1 MQNLRSMILENG
13 LQVLAL
19 ESHTAPVATF
29 WVWYRVGSRNELP
42 GFTGISHWVEHM
54 LFKGTPAHPKGTLTR
69 YVDRLGGRWNAF
81 TWKDYTA
88 YHEVL
93 PAEHLQ
99 VAIRLE
105 ADRMANTIFDPSEVE
120 SERTVIIAE
129 REGSENYPAY
139 LLREDV
145 DAAAHKIHPYRIPVI
160 GWKDDLR
167 AITRDDLFRHYR
179 TYYHPGNAIAVAV
192 GAFDAGGVLEMI
204 REAFEGVPPG
214 SPPPPV
220 RAREPEQEG
229 ERRVTLQR
237 PGGATSYLHLAYHM
251 PQASHPDV
259 AALLVIDGILS
270 GFKSV
275 VPFDQGGGGRSSRL
289 YRALV
294 ETSLASDVSSSVIP
308 SLDPTL
314 FRIMATARAGANV
327 AAIEER
333 TLQELERLAREPVP
347 GNELAKV
354 KKQAKAQFVFA
365 QDGVFRTAMALGAFA
380 IVDGV
385 DAFLALLERI
395 DQVDAD
401 EVMTAA
407 GAYFTAL
414 RRTTGWYLPMPGGI
428 TAASVQAAYHPGVF
442 HYEARARAQAPAVP
456 IAPET
461 VTRTQ
466 LHNGLTLLTREQ
478 RGTGMV
484 AVHGYLKAGA
494 MFDGERSGLS
504 RFTSALLQRGT
515 QTRTSQ
521 EIAETL
527 EAMGATLAF
536 ASSMETVAVGL
547 RMLREDARTAL
558 DILGD
563 VLIRPSFPREEVE
576 KVRGELLTGLR
587 ITAQDT
593 RVMAERTARRLMY
606 PQGHPYARMAEGDE
620 ASVQAIGRDDLA
632 AFHEQHLRPD
642 AAILAVVGD
651 LSAAEILEMMSQI
664 FSGWRRGAPWSPP
677 PLPPVLRLTAPQRG
691 EVRLPGKT
699 QSDIA
704 LGAPGLTRRDPAY
717 YDAMIANL
725 IVGQIGM
732 MGRLGDS
739 VRERQGMAYYAY
751 SDLRAG
757 LLAGPWWV
765 RAGVN
770 PQNEARAIESIL
782 EELRGFQR
790 TGPTG
795 EELSDAR
802 NFLIG
807 SLALRLETNA
817 GIAQTLADIELYD
830 LGLDHLVRFPEIVRG
845 RTPEGITE
853 AARRFPLD
861 GYTVAIAGPP
871 PAP

>member
-1 MQNLRSMILENG
+1 MQNLRSAILDNG
-13 LQVLAL
+13 LEVLVL

-42 GFTGISHWVEHM
+42 GFTGLSHWVEHM

-105 ADRMANTIFDPSEVE
+105 ADRMANTIFDPAEVE

-129 REGSENYPAY
+129 REGSENHPAY

-145 DAAAHKIHPYRIPVI
+145 DAVAHKIHPYRIPVI

-192 GAFDAGGVLEMI
+192 GAFDAGHALEMI
-204 REAFEGVPPG
+204 REAFEAVPPG

-270 GFKSV
+270 GFKGV

-294 ETSLASDVSSSVIP
+294 EAALASEVSSSVIP
-308 SLDPTL
+308 SIDPTL
-314 FRIMATARAGANV
+314 FRIMATARAGVDVGAV
-327 AAIEER
+327 EER
-333 TLQELERLAREPVP
+333 TLAELERLAHEPVP
-347 GNELAKV
+347 GSELAKV

-365 QDGVFRTAMALGAFA
+365 QDGVFRTAMAIGAFA

-395 DQVDAD
+395 DQVSSDD
-401 EVMTAA
+401 VMTAA

-414 RRTTGWYLPMPGGI
+414 RRTAGWYLPAPGGV
-428 TAASVQAAYHPGVF
+428 TAASIQAAYHPGVF
-442 HYEARARAQAPAVP
+442 QYQPRARAQAPAVP

-461 VTRTQ
+461 VTRAQ

-484 AVHGYLKAGA
+484 AVHGYLKAGG

-504 RFTSALLQRGT
+504 RFTLALLQRGT

-521 EIAETL
+521 EIAEAL
-527 EAMGATLAF
+527 EAMGATLAL

-547 RMLREDARTAL
+547 RMLREDARAAL

-563 VLIRPSFPREEVE
+563 ILIRPSFPSEEVE

-593 RVMAERTARRLMY
+593 RVVAERTARRLMY
-606 PQGHPYARMAEGDE
+606 PAGHPYARMAEGEE
-620 ASVQAIGRDDLA
+620 AAVQAIGRDDPV
-632 AFHEQHLRPD
+632 AFHEQYLRPD

-651 LSAAEILEMMSQI
+651 LSAAEVVEIMTQT
-664 FSGWRRGAPWSPP
+664 FSGWRRGAPWRLP
-677 PLPPVLRLTAPQRG
+677 PLPPLLRPNAPQRA

-704 LGAPGLTRRDPAY
+704 LGAPGLTRSDPAY
-717 YDAMIANL
+717 YDAMMANL
-725 IVGQIGM
+725 IAGQIGM

-770 PQNEARAIESIL
+770 PQNETRAMESIV
-782 EELRGFQR
+782 EELREFQR
-790 TGPTG
+790 SGPTD

-817 GIAQTLADIELYD
+817 GIAQTLGDIELYD
-830 LGLDHLVRFPEIVRG
+830 LGLDYLARFPEIVRA
-845 RTPEGITE
+845 RTAEGIIE
-853 AARRFPLD
+853 AARRFPLE

-871 PAP
+871 AGP